1 MKLSVLKTLNFRNLE
16 PLSLD
21 ISGQYVVFSG
31 QNGQGKTNS
40 LEAVHLLG
48 TLKPLRGRRIRDL
61 IEWNEKQ
68 CRVSGEIHTSL
79 GSSQYGVMLGPEGRT
94 ETIDGNKPESME
106 EYFSDVRVVA
116 FTPYH
121 LTTVSGE
128 PGKRR
133 SWLDRA
139 VFTASPVHL
148 HVVRTFKRILA
159 QKSAALRSD
168 KVDPM
173 VLSVLNEKLV
183 LAGAKLAER
192 RAEMLSELTIYMNE
206 VFGKMSAKQAH
217 LNCRYK
223 SHAEG
228 ETLQEREDN
237 LRTRLTI
244 VSESERQRRT
254 TLAGPQM
261 DDIQIFLDTHSARDF
276 GSRGQIRSIVI
287 AMKVAEFMAAKK
299 RGTTPIFIL
308 DDVDSEL
315 DDQRMKTLLSILG
328 ELDAQVFLSTTD
340 RSRFGYLPEKDT
352 QNFSVQAGSVRER

>member
-16 PLSLD
+16 PLNLD
-21 ISGQYVVFSG
+21 INGQYVVFSG
-31 QNGQGKTNS
+31 RNGQGKTNS
-40 LEAVHLLG
+40 LEAIHLLG

-61 IEWNEKQ
+61 INWDEKQ
-68 CRVSGEIHTSL
+68 CRVSGEFYTSL
-79 GSSQYGVMLGPEGRT
+79 GSNEYAVMLGSEGRT
-94 ETIDGNKPESME
+94 ETINGNKPEDIE
-106 EYFSDVRVVA
+106 EYFSGIRVVS

-133 SWLDRA
+133 AWLDRA
-139 VFTASPVHL
+139 VFTANPVHL

-159 QKSAALRSD
+159 QKSAALRSE

-183 LAGAKLAER
+183 LAGAKLAEK
-192 RAEMLSELTIYMNE
+192 RAEMLAELTTYMNE
-206 VFGKMSAKQAH
+206 VFIKMSAKGAH
-217 LNCRYK
+217 LHCKYK

-228 ETLQEREDN
+228 NSLQEREDN
-237 LRTRLTI
+237 LRIRLTH
-244 VSESERQRRT
+244 VLESEKQRRT

-261 DDIQIFLDTHSARDF
+261 DDIQISLDAHSARDF

-287 AMKVAEFMAAKK
+287 AMKVAEFMAAKH
-299 RGTTPIFIL
+299 RGTTPIFLL

-315 DDQRMKTLLSILG
+315 DEHRMKTLLSILG
-328 ELDAQVFLSTTD
+328 NLEAQVFLSTTD
-340 RSRFGYLPEKDT
+340 FDRFNYLPDEST
-352 QNFSVQAGSVRER
+352 QNYLVKAGSIAEV